1 MGNTDRNINKKNKRA
16 IKMMMWLGIASLF
29 MTFAG
34 FTSAFIVSK
43 SREDWI
49 LNFDLPTAFSFSLFI
64 IITSSLSLILARREL
79 LKNNFRSTTIYLTI
93 TFVLGVIFIIS
104 QFIGFNEII
113 ENGYHFTGP
122 TSTITTSFIFLIA
135 FVHLVHVAAGL
146 LVLLFVIY
154 RNIKRKYSI
163 NNILGF
169 ELASIFWHFVD
180 ILWIYLFLFLVF
192 FR

>member
-16 IKMMMWLGIASLF
+16 IKMMVWLGIASLF

-49 LNFDLPTAFSFSLFI
+49 LNFDLPAAFSFSLFI

-135 FVHLVHVAAGL
+135 FVHLVHVTAGL

-169 ELASIFWHFVD
+169 ELALIFWHFVD

>member
-1 MGNTDRNINKKNKRA
+1 MSNIDGNINNKNRRA
-16 IKMMMWLGIASLF
+16 IKMMLWFGIASLF

-49 LNFDLPTAFSFSLFI
+49 LNFDLPYAFTFSLFVI
-64 IITSSLSLILARREL
+64 IISSLSLILARREL
-79 LKNNFRSTTIYLTI
+79 LRNNFRSTTIYLTV
-93 TFVLGVIFIIS
+93 TFVLGVIFIVS

-122 TSTITTSFIFLIA
+122 TSTITSSFIFLIA
-135 FVHLVHVAAGL
+135 FVHLIHVTAGL

>member
-16 IKMMMWLGIASLF
+16 IKMMVWLGIASLF

-135 FVHLVHVAAGL
+135 FVHLVHVPAGL
-146 LVLLFVIY
+146 
-154 RNIKRKYSI
+154 
-163 NNILGF
+163 
-169 ELASIFWHFVD
+169 
-180 ILWIYLFLFLVF
+180 
-192 FR
+192 

>member
-49 LNFDLPTAFSFSLFI
+49 LNFDLPAAFSFSLFI
-64 IITSSLSLILARREL
+64 IITSSLSLILARGEL

-135 FVHLVHVAAGL
+135 FVHLVHVMAGL
-146 LVLLFVIY
+146 LVLVFVIY

>member
-1 MGNTDRNINKKNKRA
+1 MGNTDGNINKKNKRA
-16 IKMMMWLGIASLF
+16 IKMMVWLGIASLF

-49 LNFDLPTAFSFSLFI
+49 LNFDLPAAFSFSLFI

-135 FVHLVHVAAGL
+135 FVHLVHVMAGL

>member
-49 LNFDLPTAFSFSLFI
+49 LNFDLPAAFSFSLFI

-135 FVHLVHVAAGL
+135 FVHLVHVMAGL
-146 LVLLFVIY
+146 LVLVFVIY

-169 ELASIFWHFVD
+169 ELALIFWHFVD

>member
-16 IKMMMWLGIASLF
+16 IKMMVWLGIASLF

>member
-16 IKMMMWLGIASLF
+16 IKMMMCLGIASLF

-49 LNFDLPTAFSFSLFI
+49 LNFDLPAAFSFSLFI

-135 FVHLVHVAAGL
+135 FVHLVHVMAGL
-146 LVLLFVIY
+146 LVLVFVIY

-169 ELASIFWHFVD
+169 ELALIFWHFVD